1 MSEVLPPVLA
11 MILDEATSVLE
22 AHVLAA
28 LATTLEHLVMIGDH
42 KQLRPQV
49 IHHLQVTL
57 ESRSMILLWRIA
69 ARNVA
74 LTPVLDTGHS
84 MACWPV

>member
-1 MSEVLPPVLA
+1 MSEVAPPVLG
-11 MILDEATSVLE
+11 MILDEATGVLE

-42 KQLRPQV
+42 KQPRPQV

-57 ESRSMILLWRIA
+57 ESRPILLWRIVA
-69 ARNVA
+69 LNVA
-74 LTPVLDTGHS
+74 LTLVLDTGHS
-84 MACWPV
+84 MACWPI